1 MHSRSLGQ
9 NYVEMNKTKQY
20 LIPFVGLKLGKH
32 HFEYQIS
39 NAFFEIFDYD
49 EFKNSDIKVNVVL
62 EKKST
67 MLELIFKQQGTVN
80 VPCDLTSEDF
90 DLPIEGEM
98 KLLVRFGDVY
108 NSDNEELLIL
118 PFGEFE
124 IDVAQ
129 YIYEMIVLSVPLRRV
144 HPGIKDG
151 SLKTE
156 ALAKLN
162 ELILKEEAEVEE
174 TEVEENKEENIDP
187 RWDKLKQLLTDK

>member
-1 MHSRSLGQ
+1 MK
-9 NYVEMNKTKQY
+9 NTKEY
-20 LIPFVGLKLGKH
+20 LIPFIGLKLGKH

-49 EFKNSDIKVNVVL
+49 EYQDSKIKVNVVL

-67 MLELIFKQQGTVN
+67 LLELRFNHKGVVN
-80 VPCDLTSEDF
+80 VPCDLTSENF

-98 KLLVRFGDVY
+98 KLIVRFDEVY
-108 NSDNEELLIL
+108 NNDNDELLIL
-118 PFGEFE
+118 PHGEFE
-124 IDVAQ
+124 INIAQ

-144 HPGIKDG
+144 HPGIQDG

-156 ALAKLN
+156 ALTKLN
-162 ELILKEEAEVEE
+162 ELAVKEEKEE
-174 TEVEENKEENIDP
+174 SKEEENIDP